1 MSSDRSK
8 DFPRTDSESERLSHL
23 MTLPTLGPWR
33 QAAGDT
39 RVPANH
45 PPGDGPSRKSSGES
59 FSPVQSFLR
68 QLLGASLILA
78 EDWEA
83 LPRPQREEIVRCP
96 ETDQALELL
105 VQHGLLT
112 QYQADR
118 IQAGSTFGLVLGNYR
133 VLDRIGAGG
142 MGIVFKGEHM
152 DLRRPVA
159 IKVFLLAAGQDPGL
173 LSRFLVEMRA
183 IAQLHHPNIIAA
195 MDAGKAVGPDPGSA
209 SLRYFVME
217 YVSGKDLEG
226 YVKDHG
232 PLEPTKAC
240 DLVHQ
245 VAGALAE
252 VHKYNLVHRD
262 IKPSN
267 ILVTPEEQAKL
278 LDFGLARNFATRLT
292 EPGMALG
299 TIDFMAPEQ
308 ARDASKVDIRAD
320 IYGLGGTLFWCLT
333 GKLPFPAEG
342 SIVEDLVKRMSQP
355 PPSVRTWRPDAP
367 AELDEL
373 VQRMMAVNPDDRFAT
388 PEALMH
394 ALLSFLKPEAREYL
408 VLAGDQAAKE
418 QRSLAH
424 AEAAARGH
432 RALVIDD
439 EQAIRSFCR
448 HILKGAGIE
457 CDEAADGE
465 AGLAMLHAQPY
476 DVVLLDVDMPKMTG
490 PEVLR
495 RVRETPPCPHLKV
508 LMFSGRAT
516 ADDMAQQLLA
526 GADDYL
532 TKPFSLIQLQGRVK
546 EALRLKEAQDRAEVL
561 NQHLL
566 RLTAEQERSLH
577 AVAGDLV
584 QARNA
589 LVLALAKLVEHRDNE
604 TGAHLVRLQRYCRCL
619 AQAAAES
626 PQFNGQIDQN
636 FIEMME
642 CCAPLHDIGK
652 LGLPDHILLKPGKL
666 SADERILMQTH
677 TTIGAETLQ
686 QVAQHHGFALGFLQ
700 MAIDITRHHHERYD
714 GMGYPDRLV
723 GDAIP
728 LSARIV
734 TLCDVY
740 DALRSR
746 RVYKPALSHTA
757 ALQLMNETS
766 AGHFDPVLLQVFN
779 RSATQFAK
787 IYQEHPD

>member
-1 MSSDRSK
+1 
-8 DFPRTDSESERLSHL
+8 
-23 MTLPTLGPWR
+23 
-33 QAAGDT
+33 
-39 RVPANH
+39 V
-45 PPGDGPSRKSSGES
+45 
-59 FSPVQSFLR
+59 R
-68 QLLGASLILA
+68 QLLTSSLVLA
-78 EDWEA
+78 EDWDA
-83 LPRPQREEIVRCP
+83 LPKAQREEVGRCP
-96 ETDQALELL
+96 DADAALQLL
-105 VQHGLLT
+105 VKHGLLT

-159 IKVFLLAAGQDPGL
+159 IKVFLLSAGQDPGL

-195 MDAGKAVGPDPGSA
+195 MDAGKAVSPDPGAA

-232 PLEPTKAC
+232 PLDPTKAC

-245 VAGALAE
+245 VASALAE
-252 VHKYNLVHRD
+252 VHKYDLVHRD

-267 ILVTPEEQAKL
+267 VLVTPEEQAKL

-355 PPSVRTWRPDAP
+355 PPSVRTYRPEVS

-373 VQRMMAVNPDDRFAT
+373 VQRMMAVNPEDRFPT

-394 ALLSFLKPEAREYL
+394 ALLPFLKPEAREYL
-408 VLAGDQAAKE
+408 VLAGDQAAVE
-418 QRSLAH
+418 Q
-424 AEAAARGH
+424 
-432 RALVIDD
+432 RALVQEEQAPRKHRVLIIDD

-448 HILKGAGIE
+448 HILQGGGIE
-457 CDEAADGE
+457 CDEAPDGE
-465 AGLAMLHAQPY
+465 AGLAMLGAQPY

-495 RVRETPPCPHLKV
+495 RVREAPPCPHLKV

-532 TKPFSLIQLQGRVK
+532 TKPFSLIQLRGRVK
-546 EALRLKEAQDRAEVL
+546 AALRLKEAQDRTEVL
-561 NQHLL
+561 NKHLL
-566 RLTAEQERSLH
+566 RVTAEQERTLH

-584 QARNA
+584 HARNA
-589 LVLALAKLVEHRDNE
+589 LVLALAKLVEQRDNE
-604 TGAHLVRLQRYCRCL
+604 TGAHLMRLQRYCRCL

-626 PQFNGQIDQN
+626 PQFAGQIDQN
-636 FIEMME
+636 FIEMVE

-666 SADERILMQTH
+666 SPDERILMQTH
-677 TTIGAETLQ
+677 TTIGADTLKE
-686 QVAQHHGFALGFLQ
+686 VAQQHGFALGFLQ
-700 MAIDITRHHHERYD
+700 MAVDITRHHHERYD
-714 GMGYPDRLV
+714 GMGYPDGLS

-746 RVYKPALSHTA
+746 RVYKPALSQTA
-757 ALQLMNETS
+757 ALQLMNDAS
-766 AGHFDPVLLQVFN
+766 SGHFDPGLLQVFN

-787 IYQEHPD
+787 IYQENPD